1 MKESVAEFYRQVLS
15 LTDEALLQKLISVTE
30 LHCLSKRDI
39 LIRESQP
46 LNYIYFLVSEIFRE
60 WVLDANGRD
69 ITDCFSFRY
78 GEPVMPAFDLTAP
91 CAMVTIEALTEG
103 ELLCISI
110 DEVRNL
116 LEADIHFVQIYN
128 RLLCGASHSKFY

>member
-39 LIRESQP
+39 LIREGQP
-46 LNYIYFLVSEIFRE
+46 LNYIYFLVSGIFRE

-78 GEPVMPAFDLTAP
+78 GEPVICPMHLSVLIRCPAMWEP
-91 CAMVTIEALTEG
+91 CARQCLK
-103 ELLCISI
+103 S
-110 DEVRNL
+110 R
-116 LEADIHFVQIYN
+116 
-128 RLLCGASHSKFY
+128 RLMKNMNSKS

>member
-1 MKESVAEFYRQVLS
+1 M
-15 LTDEALLQKLISVTE
+15 
-30 LHCLSKRDI
+30 
-39 LIRESQP
+39 
-46 LNYIYFLVSEIFRE
+46 NYIYFLVSGIFRE

-78 GEPVMPAFDLTAP
+78 GEPVIPTFDLTAP